1 MINEDYKSAVVIVA
15 HPDDETLW
23 IGGEMLLH
31 PNWNWFVVCLCR
43 KNDNDRAP
51 KFYKALKELN
61 AEGIMGDMNDGPEQ
75 TPLDET
81 DIENAI
87 QKLIPKKH
95 FDIIYTHNP
104 SGEYTRH
111 IRHEE
116 IGKAVI
122 LLWNKEK
129 ISAGELFVFAY
140 EDGNRAYNPIP
151 VLNATLNNTLT
162 KEVWLHKYNIIT
174 KIYGFDKD
182 SWEAKSTPVNE
193 AFWRFSN
200 KAKAMQWL
208 ENREI
213 LI

>member
-1 MINEDYKSAVVIVA
+1 MINEDYKSAIVIVA

-23 IGGEMLLH
+23 LGGEMLIH

-51 KFYKALKELN
+51 KFYKALKELH
-61 AEGIMGDMNDGPEQ
+61 AEGIMGDMNDGSAQ

-87 QKLIPKKH
+87 LKLIPKKH

-122 LLWNKEK
+122 VLWNKEK
-129 ISAGELFVFAY
+129 ISVGELYVFAY

-151 VLNATLNNTLT
+151 VLNATFFNTLT
-162 KEVWLHKYNIIT
+162 KEVWLRKYNIIT

-182 SWEAKSTPVNE
+182 SWEAKSTPENE

-200 KAKAMQWL
+200 PEIAMQWL
-208 ENREI
+208 ENGEVI
-213 LI
+213 I